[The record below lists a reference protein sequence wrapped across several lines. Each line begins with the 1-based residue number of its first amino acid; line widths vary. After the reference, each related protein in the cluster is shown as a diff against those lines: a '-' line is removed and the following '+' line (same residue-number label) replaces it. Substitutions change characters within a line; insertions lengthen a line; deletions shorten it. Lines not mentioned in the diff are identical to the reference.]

1 MLSEAEQ
8 YGKAGTPKR
17 RIGFFS
23 GLILFIDKANK
34 DNMV

>member
-23 GLILFIDKANK
+23 GVIIRFNK
-34 DNMV
+34 F